1 MGPSQTR
8 MYLMHLSSLS
18 CLHLSNHQK
27 HTSSPVM
34 TSENDSSSISSATAF
49 DLVTP
54 PNEETVPSEETVPLP
69 TDTLK
74 IHPLRDGIIISIN
87 TPREPEQSTSHV
99 PCDIVLVIDVSG
111 SMKAAAPIPATESSK
126 EQEDVGLSVLDLVKH
141 SARTIIEILND
152 EDRLGI
158 VTYSNSAEVGSDLL
172 STSSP
177 KLLPVDKYVGCSR
190 TLMHE
195 CEEQKRHSLT
205 NHESWYWWSDKYVA
219 RH

>member
-1 MGPSQTR
+1 MTRKSNLSIQSVESWHIVTDQENTAPDEKPLPIHSHSLDGPG
-8 MYLMHLSSLS
+8 HLSLE
-18 CLHLSNHQK
+18 LH
-27 HTSSPVM
+27 
-34 TSENDSSSISSATAF
+34 
-49 DLVTP
+49 
-54 PNEETVPSEETVPLP
+54 PLP
-69 TDTLK
+69 E
-74 IHPLRDGIIISIN
+74 RDGIIVSIN
-87 TPREPEQSTSHV
+87 PPKEPKQSISHV

-141 SARTIIEILND
+141 SARTIVEILND

-177 KLLPVDKYVGCSR
+177 KFLPVDKFVDCSR